1 MSAALSNKLKY
12 AVLGVGRMGQRHALN
27 VAFRAPRAELVAVA
41 DLKPST
47 PQWMKDNL
55 PPSTKYFE
63 SYEDCLANSGADAV
77 LIASATSWHASMAI
91 DAMHAGKVNFSMW
104 TVLFYAD
111 FSLACLIGEA
121 YFDRSR
127 NLQACRQ

>member
-12 AVLGVGRMGQRHALN
+12 AVFGVGRMGQRHALN
-27 VAFRAPRAELVAVA
+27 VAFRTPRAELVAVA
-41 DLKPST
+41 DPKPST

-77 LIASATSWHASMAI
+77 LIASATRWHARMAI
-91 DAMHAGKVNFSMW
+91 DAMHAGKVNIRMQP
-104 TVLFYAD
+104 VLFYAD
-111 FSLACLIGEA
+111 FSLACLTGEA
-121 YFDRSR
+121 YFH
-127 NLQACRQ
+127 